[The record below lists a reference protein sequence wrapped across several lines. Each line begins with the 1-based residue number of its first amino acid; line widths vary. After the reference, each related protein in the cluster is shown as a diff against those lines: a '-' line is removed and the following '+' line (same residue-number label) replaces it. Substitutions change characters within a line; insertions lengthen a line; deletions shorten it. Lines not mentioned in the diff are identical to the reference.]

1 DGGFIRINNAY
12 GIVKMVNLGDSL
24 IILAQNGVWR
34 VTGTSDDG
42 FTATRYRLEK
52 ISDRGCINQNA
63 AVVIDN
69 SITYW
74 SEDGIYTVRTNEVG
88 DWVSESII
96 INKIQRLYE
105 DITEEAKLS

>member
-1 DGGFIRINNAY
+1 LSNISECYQEGDPTSKDFPDIVDTDGGFIRIDNAY

-52 ISDRGCINQNA
+52 ISDRGCINQNT
-63 AVVIDN
+63 AVVVDN

-74 SEDGIYTVRTNEVG
+74 SDDGIYAVRTN
-88 DWVSESII
+88 
-96 INKIQRLYE
+96 
-105 DITEEAKLS
+105 